1 MLSKMK
7 KNKSSERGRYVS
19 VEKVQKMFSDLGLQL
34 CEGRKRIH
42 AAKRGNSIVFYVS
55 GGTVNITFQEG
66 GANE

>member
-1 MLSKMK
+1 MLFKMK

-19 VEKVQKMFSDLGLQL
+19 VEKVQKLLSDLGLQL

-42 AAKRGNSIVFYVS
+42 AAKRENSIVFYVS

-66 GANE
+66 GAR

>member
-1 MLSKMK
+1 MK

-19 VEKVQKMFSDLGLQL
+19 VEKVQKLLSDLGFQL

-42 AAKRGNSIVFYVS
+42 AAKRDNSIVFYVS

-66 GANE
+66 GER

>member
-1 MLSKMK
+1 MK

-19 VEKVQKMFSDLGLQL
+19 VEKVQKMLSDLGFQL

-42 AAKRGNSIVFYVS
+42 AAKRDNSIVFYVS

-66 GANE
+66 GER

>member
-19 VEKVQKMFSDLGLQL
+19 VEKVQKLFSDLGLQL

-42 AAKRGNSIVFYVS
+42 AAQRDNSIVFYVS

-66 GANE
+66 GAQ